1 MSPLGI
7 TWTLAAGICL
17 SLGVVQ
23 LLIGLRRRPRWEHLV
38 FAVMALVAAGAI
50 MAEIATYHATSVEEY
65 RLGLKS
71 TVGLQIVWW
80 VALVWF
86 VVYYTDMR
94 NRWAPWFVT
103 ILLGLAGVIHV
114 LSPAGI
120 THRQIESLRRVTLP
134 WGEDI
139 ALGSGPRHPLTL
151 LAVAAIAALSALLA
165 YSVVEQLRRGER
177 REAIRVGL
185 ALFLIVAAQVHGF
198 LVDALVIRSPY
209 LLAPAFLG
217 ILLIIGL
224 DVTDEVVRASIL
236 SREVRI
242 NEQRWRSLL
251 ENVELAVV
259 GLDREGLIDY
269 ANPFFERLT
278 GYSGSQLQGRP
289 MAELITAREVD
300 EVRLR
305 FQEAMKTAPR
315 PHSRWTILSAS
326 GDERTLAWSNV
337 RLLTPDGD
345 AAGLLTIGADVTQQ
359 LQAQEGL
366 ESALEEISALREQL
380 ERENIYLQDEVRF
393 ASGFDEIIGT
403 SDALKYVLH
412 RIQQVADS
420 DTTVLIEGETGVG
433 KELVARAIHQR
444 SLRKDRPLIKV
455 NCAALPPSLIES
467 ELFGH
472 EKGAFTGATQQR
484 RGRFELAHGGTL
496 FLDEISELPLDLQPK
511 LLRVLE
517 DGDFQR
523 VGGEKNLHVDVR
535 VIAATNRS
543 LVRQVEEGRFR
554 EDLYYRL
561 TVFPLTVPPL
571 RDRKEDI
578 PLLVNHFVRAFS
590 AAKGRAIDQIPPA
603 VIDRLSAYAWPGN
616 VRELQNVIE
625 RAVITASSST
635 LKLAD
640 PLEGET
646 SVRSVASGQTLE
658 DVEREHILQVLA
670 RCKGQVAGRGGAA
683 EILGLHPSTLRSR
696 MKKLGV
702 SPASNGPSGG
712 P

>member
-1 MSPLGI
+1 LAIG
-7 TWTLAAGICL
+7 WTLAAGICL
-17 SLGVVQ
+17 TLGIVQ
-23 LLIGLRRRPRWEHLV
+23 LLIGLRRRPRREHFV
-38 FAVMALVAAGAI
+38 FAAMALFAAGAI

-65 RLGLKS
+65 RVGLKS
-71 TVGLQIVWW
+71 EVGLQILWW

-86 VVYYTDMR
+86 VVYYTELR

-103 ILLGLAGVIHV
+103 ILLGLAGVIQL

-120 THRQIESLRRVTLP
+120 THRQIESLRSITLP
-134 WGEDI
+134 WGERI
-139 ALGSGPRHPLTL
+139 VLGSGPRHPLEL
-151 LAVAAIAALSALLA
+151 LAVSAIAALSALLA
-165 YSVVEQLRRGER
+165 YSVVDLLRRGER
-177 REAIRVGL
+177 RQALRVGL

-198 LVDALVIRSPY
+198 LVDALVFRSPY

-217 ILLIIGL
+217 ILLVVGL
-224 DVTDEVVRASIL
+224 DITDEVVRASVL
-236 SREVRI
+236 SRKVRI

-259 GLDREGLIDY
+259 GLDHEGRIDY
-269 ANPFFERLT
+269 ANPFLERLT

-289 MAELITAREVD
+289 IAELVAERELS
-300 EVRLR
+300 EFHLR
-305 FQEAMKTAPR
+305 FQAAIRTEPR
-315 PHSRWTILSAS
+315 PHSRWTIVCAS
-326 GDERTLAWSNV
+326 GEERTLACSSV

-345 AAGLLTIGADVTQQ
+345 AAGLLTIGADVTEQ
-359 LQAQEGL
+359 LQAQAGL
-366 ESALEEISALREQL
+366 ESALEDISALREQL
-380 ERENIYLQDEVRF
+380 ERENIYLRDEIRS

-412 RIQQVADS
+412 RIEQVADS

-444 SLRKDRPLIKV
+444 SPRKDRPLVKV

-472 EKGAFTGATQQR
+472 EKGAFTGAAQLR

-496 FLDEISELPLDLQPK
+496 LLDEISELPLDLQPK

-517 DGDFQR
+517 DGEFQR
-523 VGGEKNLHVDVR
+523 VGGEKDLSVNVR

-543 LVRQVEEGRFR
+543 LAQEVEKGRFR

-571 RDRKEDI
+571 RDRNEDI
-578 PLLVNHFVRAFS
+578 PLLVSHFVQAFS
-590 AAKGRAIDQIPPA
+590 AAKGRAVDQIPSA
-603 VIDRLSAYAWPGN
+603 VIDRLVAYSWPGN

-625 RAVITASSST
+625 RAVITASGST

-640 PLEGET
+640 RLEGET
-646 SVRSVASGQTLE
+646 SVAPGEGVQTLE
-658 DVEREHILQVLA
+658 QVEREHIRQVLA
-670 RCKGQVAGRGGAA
+670 RCRGQVAGPGGAA

-702 SPASNGPSGG
+702 RATSVEPSSE